1 MLKLFKLQGEEH
13 PLVIVAGPTG
23 SGKSALAVRLAETFG
38 GEIVNCDSVQVY
50 RYFDVGT
57 AKISPAERRNVPH
70 HLLDVA
76 DPDELFTAGDY
87 ARLGREVLARITSRG
102 KLPVVCGGTGFYI
115 RALLK
120 GLFEGP
126 GRDEALRRRLQ
137 HREAHRPGSL
147 ARLLRKLDPAAAAR
161 IHANDTNKL
170 MRALE
175 VRLLTGRPI
184 TELFAAGTVP
194 LRGYRWLM
202 LALDPPRELLYQR
215 LDERARRMFDSP
227 GILEETVAILR
238 QGFPRSA
245 KPFESLGYAQALRV
259 LDASLTREEAV
270 AETQLATRHYAK
282 RQWTW
287 FRRER
292 EVNWL
297 AGFGGDEAVFS
308 RACELIRGFLAR
320 D

>member
-1 MLKLFKLQGEEH
+1 M
-13 PLVIVAGPTG
+13 PTG
-23 SGKSALAVRLAETFG
+23 SGKSALAIRLAETFG

-102 KLPVVCGGTGFYI
+102 RLPVVCGGTGFYI
-115 RALLK
+115 RALLN

-126 GRDEALRRRLQ
+126 GRNEALRRRLQ
-137 HREAHRPGSL
+137 HREVRRPGSL
-147 ARLLRKLDPAAAAR
+147 AKLLRRLDPAAAAR

-202 LALDPPRELLYQR
+202 LALDPPREALYQR
-215 LDERARRMFDSP
+215 LDERARRIFDSP

-292 EVNWL
+292 GVNWL
-297 AGFGGDEAVFS
+297 AGFGGDEAVLS
-308 RACELIRGFLAR
+308 QARELIRGFLAR
-320 D
+320 G